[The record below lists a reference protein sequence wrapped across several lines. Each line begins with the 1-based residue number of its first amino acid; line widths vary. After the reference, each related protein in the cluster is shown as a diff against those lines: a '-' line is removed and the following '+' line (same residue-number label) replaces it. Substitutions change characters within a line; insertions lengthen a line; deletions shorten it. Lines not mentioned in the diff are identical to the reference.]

1 MFVGFLR
8 ATRFSLQNIVRNVWL
23 SVITMFLLFLTM
35 LSITL
40 VLSLNIVGTKVIDAV
55 KQNVS
60 IDFYFYDSVQESQ
73 ILTVQEYV
81 KTLKGV
87 SSVVYVSKDQ
97 ALEEFKSQHLDEPDI
112 LAAINELEQNVLPA
126 SLVVHAQDLADYQK
140 IIDQFQDSE
149 YISLVEKAD
158 YTDNKTIIDAV
169 THTTTRLY
177 QVGIAVSLVFIAISV
192 VVIFNAIR
200 MTIYSHKEEVA
211 IMQLVGATNSFIRAP
226 FILDSIFFGCIAAL
240 SVVGLLY
247 ATLYVTDSTVSHFFT
262 GYNFSLLQLYLSYWP
277 LVLIAEI
284 VCAVLI
290 SGVSSMI
297 AISRYLK
304 V

>member
-1 MFVGFLR
+1 MFVGFFR
-8 ATRFSLQNIVRNVWL
+8 AIRFSLQNIVRNVWL
-23 SVITMFLLFLTM
+23 SVITVFLLFLTM

-60 IDFYFYDSVQESQ
+60 IDFYFYDSVNEND
-73 ILTVQEYV
+73 ILDVQEYV
-81 KTLKGV
+81 KTIEGV

-97 ALEEFKSQHLDEPDI
+97 ALQEFKEQHLDEPDI
-112 LAAINELEQNVLPA
+112 IAAINELEHNVLPA
-126 SLVVHAQDLADYQK
+126 SLVVHAKDLADYQS
-140 IIDQFQDSE
+140 IIDRFQDSE

-177 QVGIAVSLVFIAISV
+177 QVGVAVSLVFIIISV

-211 IMQLVGATNSFIRAP
+211 IMQLVGATNGFIRAP
-226 FILDSIFFGCIAAL
+226 FILDSIFFGCVAAL

-247 ATLYVTDSTVSHFFT
+247 ASLYVTDNAVSHFFT
-262 GYNFSLLQLYLSYWP
+262 GYNFSLLQLYLVWWP
-277 LVLIAEI
+277 AVLLAEV

-290 SGVSSMI
+290 SGISSMI

>member
-1 MFVGFLR
+1 MFVGFFR
-8 ATRFSLQNIVRNVWL
+8 AIRFSLQNIVRNVWL
-23 SVITMFLLFLTM
+23 SVITVFLLFLTM

-60 IDFYFYDSVQESQ
+60 IDFYFYDSVSESA
-73 ILTVQEYV
+73 ILDTQEYV
-81 KTLKGV
+81 KTIDGV

-112 LAAINELEQNVLPA
+112 LAAINELEYNVLPA
-126 SLVVHAQDLADYQK
+126 SLVVHATDLADYQS
-140 IIDQFQDSE
+140 IIDTFQESE

-177 QVGIAVSLVFIAISV
+177 QVGVAVSLVFIVISV

-211 IMQLVGATNSFIRAP
+211 IMQLVGATNGFIRAP

-240 SVVGLLY
+240 SVVGLLH
-247 ATLYVTDSTVSHFFT
+247 ASLYVTDNAVSHFFT
-262 GYNFSLLQLYLSYWP
+262 GYNFSLLQLYLAWWP
-277 LVLIAEI
+277 AVLLAEI

-290 SGVSSMI
+290 SGISSMI